1 MAVVGAV
8 FFTILL
14 VAGNTMAQSVRERTE
29 ELGVLKAIGFT
40 NLRVL
45 FLVLLE
51 SCLIAMIGG
60 FGGLGAAWLIIA
72 AGNPVPSLLPVFYLP
87 TETLVTG
94 ALLAIALGV
103 IAGAIPAFQA
113 MRLRIAEALRRGG

>member
-1 MAVVGAV
+1 MG
-8 FFTILL
+8 
-14 VAGNTMAQSVRERTE
+14 QSVRERTE

-45 FLVLLE
+45 VLVLLE

-60 FGGLGAAWLIIA
+60 FGGLAAAWLIIS
-72 AGNPVPSLLPVFYLP
+72 AGNPVPTLLPVFYLP
-87 TETLVTG
+87 SETLVTG
-94 ALLAIALGV
+94 SLLAIALGV

>member
-1 MAVVGAV
+1 MG
-8 FFTILL
+8 
-14 VAGNTMAQSVRERTE
+14 QSVRERTE

-45 FLVLLE
+45 VLVLLE

-60 FGGLGAAWLIIA
+60 FGGLGVAWLVIA
-72 AGNPVPSLLPVFYLP
+72 AGNPVPTLLPVFYLP
-87 TETLVTG
+87 TGTLVTG